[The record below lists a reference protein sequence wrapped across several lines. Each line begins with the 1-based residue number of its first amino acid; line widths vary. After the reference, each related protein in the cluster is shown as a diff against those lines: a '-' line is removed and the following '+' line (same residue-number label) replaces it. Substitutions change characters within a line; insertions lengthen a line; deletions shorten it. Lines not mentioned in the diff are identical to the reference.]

1 MYGIMNS
8 STIHILPKKKRTLK
22 VTNQRKPNILSVKPM
37 GTQPMFVATAD
48 DINNIF
54 MEGDIQQ

>member
-1 MYGIMNS
+1 MNS
-8 STIHILPKKKRTLK
+8 STIHILPKKQRTLK

-37 GTQPMFVATAD
+37 VTQPMFVATAD